1 MMIEIIDL
9 GKKDYLETLDL
20 QKKLFDKKLK
30 GEQKDFLIAVEHF
43 PVYTKGKTTKEEH
56 LPENIDD
63 VPVIDIERGGSITF
77 HGEGQIVI
85 YPILNLKN
93 YNLSVSK
100 YISKL
105 EETMINSL
113 GRFGIEAFTVEKLR
127 GVFTE
132 KGKIGFL
139 GVKISR
145 YITFHGFSLNV
156 NVDKKYFER
165 IIPCGITEFPVC
177 SIHDFKEV
185 PFSDVKNTVIKEFI
199 NLFENKKF

>member
-1 MMIEIIDL
+1 MVEIIDL
-9 GKKDYLETLDL
+9 GKREYLETLEL
-20 QKKLFDKKLK
+20 QKKLFNRKIN
-30 GEQKDFLIAVEHF
+30 GEKKDFLIIVEHF

-56 LPENIDD
+56 IPQEIED
-63 VPVIDIERGGSITF
+63 VPIVEIERGGSITF
-77 HGEGQIVI
+77 HGEGQLVV

-93 YNLSVSK
+93 YNLNVSK

-113 GRFGIEAFTVEKLR
+113 KEFDIEAFTVEKLR

-145 YITFHGFSLNV
+145 YITFHGFSLNI
-156 NVDKKYFER
+156 NVDKKYFDK
-165 IIPCGITEFPVC
+165 IIPCGITEYPVC
-177 SIHDFKEV
+177 SISDFKEI
-185 PFSDVKNTVIKEFI
+185 PFEEVKKVVLKNFI
-199 NLFENKKF
+199 YLFENEKI